1 MKKSRKPDV
10 PARILPDQRKPYDL
24 PPPPAEPDPSQPP
37 SPQEDPPPEEPERG
51 FRSVFAERGTKK
63 TLGAVLNSRSAEL

>member
-37 SPQEDPPPEEPERG
+37 SRQEDPPSEEPERG
-51 FRSVFAERGTKK
+51 SLKQTRRQRT
-63 TLGAVLNSRSAEL
+63 SRSSIEQPLC